1 MTFVYLSF
9 FTAALLVLGLLPL
22 FAILAR
28 RVGLVD
34 KPDNTRKLHKSAIPL
49 VGGLTVFVAGVV
61 AVTVT
66 LLFGGVTLGPDD
78 LRELLGLLA
87 SATILVLVGVLAYRQ
102 IPTTG
107 QLAGM
112 ALIVAG
118 VVVVNLRGP
127 AHG

>member
-78 LRELLGLLA
+78 LSELLGVLA
-87 SATILVLVGVLAYRQ
+87 SATILVLVGVLADRF
-102 IPTTG
+102 
-107 QLAGM
+107 
-112 ALIVAG
+112 
-118 VVVVNLRGP
+118 NLR
-127 AHG
+127 